1 MSHGTE
7 VMVLDADDYTVVGKI
22 EVLSRCQ
29 VARDL
34 GIAFIKD
41 GDGRPV
47 AAVQEVVVLELKTLK
62 VTGRVKTGQPDTDAI
77 IYEPVTKHIF
87 TFNDDSHN
95 TPVIDAAKESACER
109 RDAALAVLSIAVY
122 FTGGPIN
129 HQVRVIRAISRQTIH
144 RCSIVADFAF
154 RDHGSAWRPLVG
166 CPCKVLEHGANS
178 SSVNGNFAGSGF
190 RRTASQLLFR
200 VGAKF
205 A

>member
-1 MSHGTE
+1 
-7 VMVLDADDYTVVGKI
+7 MVLDADDYTVVGKI
-22 EVLSRCQ
+22 EGLSRCQ

-62 VTGRVKTGQPDTDAI
+62 VTGRVKTGQADTDAI

-87 TFNDDSHN
+87 TFNGDSHN

-129 HQVRVIRAISRQTIH
+129 HQVRVMRGISRQTIH
-144 RCSIVADFAF
+144 RFQWSLILRSGTMEALGVLSLAA
-154 RDHGSAWRPLVG
+154 LV
-166 CPCKVLEHGANS
+166 KFWNTVLITPR
-178 SSVNGNFAGSGF
+178 F
-190 RRTASQLLFR
+190 TATLLALASD
-200 VGAKF
+200 VLL
-205 A
+205 